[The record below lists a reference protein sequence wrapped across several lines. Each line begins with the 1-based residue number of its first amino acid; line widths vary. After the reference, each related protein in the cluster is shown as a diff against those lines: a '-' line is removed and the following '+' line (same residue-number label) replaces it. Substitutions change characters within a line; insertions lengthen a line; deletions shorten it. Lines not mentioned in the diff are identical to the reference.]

1 QTCLGAGHSPYNGT
15 SHQRVIRGDGERD
28 LGGVQRLQQPPLLLQ
43 EVCLGHQLLDVPLQL
58 RLPEV
63 DMLQSLSQV
72 PRPLSLGAQ
81 SPGLGLRIQCF
92 GLMANPL
99 CVVSVC
105 NHLVKGREIEM
116 LEVPF
121 LQASIRPGF
130 HSSGLPFLRAAIPP
144 GFHSSGLPF
153 LRASIPPGFHS
164 SGLPFLRAAIPPGF
178 HSSGILNNHTRP
190 GPPHLGSSPA
200 GSSETSHPDS

>member
-28 LGGVQRLQQPPLLLQ
+28 LGGVQRLQKPPLLLQ

-105 NHLVKGREIEM
+105 NHLVKGREM
-116 LEVPF
+116 LEV
-121 LQASIRPGF
+121 
-130 HSSGLPFLRAAIPP
+130 PFLRAAIPLNAVAREFNVNFSTISHLQHCFRQH
-144 GFHSSGLPF
+144 G
-153 LRASIPPGFHS
+153 RM
-164 SGLPFLRAAIPPGF
+164 
-178 HSSGILNNHTRP
+178 LNNHARP

-200 GSSETSHPDS
+200 GSSKTSHPDS